1 MTSQTSPLHAEH
13 IADGAT
19 MVDFAGWQMPM
30 RYEGDIAEHQAVR
43 TAAGLFDLSHMGEL
57 MVRGADA
64 AAALDYAFVGQLS
77 RVPLWGAKYTMM
89 CAPDGGVI
97 DDVIVYRRDWDHF
110 MVVANAANR
119 EVVLSQL
126 RSRIHEGG
134 FDAAVEDETHEI
146 ALIAIQGPA
155 AESITASM
163 CELGA
168 DDIGALK
175 YYKASNVLLE
185 GGIHAF
191 AARTGYTGEDG
202 FELFVPAD
210 RAGTVWRLAMERG
223 DAAGLT
229 PCGLASR
236 DSLRLEA
243 GMPLYGRELSHDTT
257 PFEAGLGRI
266 VAFGREGG
274 PARGDFVGR
283 AALERARDEG
293 PQKVLVGLSGDGRR
307 SPRTGYPVTDADD
320 RQIGI
325 VTSGAPSPT
334 LGHPIAMAYVPPQL
348 AELGTE
354 VVVDVRGRREP
365 MRVVALP
372 FYTRGG

>member
-1 MTSQTSPLHAEH
+1 MTSETSPLHAEH
-13 IADGAT
+13 VADGAT
-19 MVDFAGWQMPM
+19 MVDFAGWQMPV
-30 RYEGDIAEHQAVR
+30 RYSGDIAEHQAVR

-64 AAALDYAFVGQLS
+64 AAALDYAFVGQVS

-119 EVVLSQL
+119 ITVRDQL
-126 RSRIHEGG
+126 RSRIGEGG
-134 FDAAVEDETHEI
+134 FDASVEDVTHEI
-146 ALIAIQGPA
+146 ALVAIQGPA

-168 DDIGALK
+168 DDIHALK
-175 YYKASNVLLE
+175 YYKGANVLIE

-210 RAGTVWRLAMERG
+210 RARAVWSLAIERG
-223 DAAGLT
+223 DAAGLM
-229 PCGLASR
+229 PCGLAAR

-243 GMPLYGRELSHDTT
+243 GMPLYGHELSHDTN

-266 VAFGREGG
+266 VGLGGSEG
-274 PARGDFVGR
+274 PPRGDFVGR
-283 AALERARDEG
+283 AALERVRDVG
-293 PQKVLVGLSGDGRR
+293 VQKTLVGLAGDGRR
-307 SPRTGYPVTDADD
+307 SPRTGYPVTDPQDN
-320 RQIGI
+320 QIGI

-334 LGHPIAMAYVPPQL
+334 LGHPIAMAYVPPGL
-348 AELGTE
+348 AEAGTE
-354 VVVDVRGRREP
+354 IGVDVRGRREM
-365 MRVVALP
+365 MRVVPLP